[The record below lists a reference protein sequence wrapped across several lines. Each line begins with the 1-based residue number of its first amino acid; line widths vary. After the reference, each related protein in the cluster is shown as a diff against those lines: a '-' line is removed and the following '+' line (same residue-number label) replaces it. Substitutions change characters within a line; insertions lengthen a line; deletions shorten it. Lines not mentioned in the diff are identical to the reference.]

1 MKRIQIRGFTLI
13 ELIVIMMIVG
23 ILAIAAIP
31 RFFDQSIFD
40 SRGFYDETL
49 AILRYAQKTAVAQHR
64 LVCATFTATTV
75 TLTIAPTF
83 GAACALNPPVV
94 GPKGTPYSITAPSGT
109 TQFSSM
115 PGTLSFNPD
124 GSTTDGTANQTV
136 TIQIS
141 GAANAIT
148 VWQATGYVD

>member
-1 MKRIQIRGFTLI
+1 MKQYGFTLI
-13 ELIVIMMIVG
+13 ELIVTMMIIG
-23 ILAIAAIP
+23 ILAVAAVP

-49 AILRYAQKTAVAQHR
+49 AILRYAQKTAVAQR
-64 LVCATFTATTV
+64 RMVCATFTPTTV

-83 GAACALNPPVV
+83 GAACAANPPVV
-94 GPKGTPYSITAPSGT
+94 GPNITPYSISAPGT

-115 PGTLSFNPD
+115 PATLSFNPD
-124 GSTTDGTANQTV
+124 GSASDGTANATV
-136 TIQIS
+136 SIQIT